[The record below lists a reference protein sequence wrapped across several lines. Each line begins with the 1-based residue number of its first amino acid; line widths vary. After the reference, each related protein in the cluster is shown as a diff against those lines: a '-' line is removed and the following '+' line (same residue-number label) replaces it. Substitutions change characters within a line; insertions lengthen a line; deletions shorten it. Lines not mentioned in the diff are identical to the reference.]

1 MKKNLKIR
9 VISGKGKVKLDEI
22 ERKNGISLRLR
33 YWTGS
38 DWSTKTLSLKPNT
51 KDKEINR
58 GIYRWAEI
66 ERAALEKELFENGL
80 DGASIF
86 KGKTPFIT
94 YFEQIK
100 KDKVWDNTLKHLKEF
115 PKKRTPLHSITKEWG
130 EEVSDFLLNRGL
142 AHNTALLY
150 YTKIKAAKNKACE
163 EGIIKKVLKFPPMHK
178 EPKSIQYL
186 TWDEVALLKNCKT
199 DKYAE
204 TKRAFIFACYQ
215 GLRISDIRKF
225 TFGNVKL
232 KENKIS
238 FIVKKTGKP
247 LQMELHEEAKAII
260 YQGID
265 PKVIPMPS
273 QLVFPDLRDN
283 AIVDY
288 EIKQLA
294 KKAGITKHVKFH
306 MSRSSFAVELI
317 RRKVPI
323 ETISKL
329 LGHSKITIT
338 LEYYAEILDSMK
350 SDAINALPKIAV
362 N

>member
-1 MKKNLKIR
+1 MNNKTKIR
-9 VISGKGKVKLDEI
+9 IINGKGKVKLE
-22 ERKNGISLRLR
+22 EVSRKKGISYRLR

-38 DWSTKTLSLKPNT
+38 KWFTKTLSLKPT
-51 KDKEINR
+51 LDKETNK
-58 GIYRWAEI
+58 GILRWAEI
-66 ERAALEKELFENGL
+66 ERAGLEQELFENGIE
-80 DGASIF
+80 GASIF

-100 KDKVWDNTLKHLKEF
+100 KDKVWDNALKHLKEF
-115 PKKRTPLHSITKEWG
+115 PRKRTPLHSITVEWG
-130 EEVSDFLLNRGL
+130 EEIRDFLLNRGL

-163 EGIIKKVLKFPPMHK
+163 TGIIKKVLRFPPMKK
-178 EPKSIQYL
+178 EPKAIRYL
-186 TWDEVALLKNCKT
+186 TWDEIALLKRCHA

-204 TKRAFIFACYQ
+204 TKRAFLFACYQ
-215 GLRISDIRKF
+215 GLRISDIRRF

-238 FIVKKTGKP
+238 FIVMKTGKP
-247 LQMELHEEAKAII
+247 LEMELHEEAKAII
-260 YQGID
+260 FQGID
-265 PKVIPMPS
+265 SKVVPMPS
-273 QLVFPDLRDN
+273 KLVFPDLKN
-283 AIVDY
+283 NSIVDY

-294 KKAGITKHVKFH
+294 QTAGITKPIKFH

-350 SDAINALPKIAV
+350 SDAIHSLPMIAA

>member
-1 MKKNLKIR
+1 MKNNTRIK
-9 VISGKGKVKLDEI
+9 VINGKGKVKLE
-22 ERKNGISLRLR
+22 EVSRKNGISYRLR

-38 DWSTKTLSLKPNT
+38 KWFTKTLELKPIKIKDIDRAT
-51 KDKEINR
+51 K
-58 GIYRWAEI
+58 RWAEI
-66 ERAALEKELFENGL
+66 ERAELEKEIFENSL

-94 YFEQIK
+94 YFEKIK
-100 KDKVWDNTLKHLKEF
+100 KDRVWDNCLMHLKEF
-115 PKKRTPLHSITKEWG
+115 PKRLTPLHSITDEWAKDIR
-130 EEVSDFLLNRGL
+130 DFLLNRGL
-142 AHNTALLY
+142 STNTALLY
-150 YTKIKAAKNKACE
+150 YTKIKAAKNRAIRENIIRKYIE
-163 EGIIKKVLKFPPMHK
+163 FPPIKKDSKV
-178 EPKSIQYL
+178 IRYL
-186 TWDEVALLKNCKT
+186 TWDEVALLKNCHSV
-199 DKYAE
+199 KYSE
-204 TKRAFIFACYQ
+204 TRRAFLFACFQ

-225 TFGNVKL
+225 AFGNVKL

-238 FIVKKTGKP
+238 FIITKTGKP
-247 LQMELHEEAKAII
+247 LEMELHEEAKEII
-260 YQGID
+260 FQGID

-273 QLVFPDLRDN
+273 QLVFPNLKN
-283 AIVDY
+283 SSIVDY

-294 KKAGITKHVKFH
+294 ALAVIKQPVKFH

-338 LEYYAEILDSMK
+338 LEHYAEILDSMK
-350 SDAINALPKIAV
+350 SDAIHSLPRIAA